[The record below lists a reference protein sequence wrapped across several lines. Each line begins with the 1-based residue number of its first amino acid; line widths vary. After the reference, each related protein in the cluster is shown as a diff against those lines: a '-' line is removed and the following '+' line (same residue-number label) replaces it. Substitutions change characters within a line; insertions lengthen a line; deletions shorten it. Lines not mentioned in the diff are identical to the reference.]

1 MDDHANFYRKL
12 RKDRRPLA
20 EVLAD
25 ESVFHDV
32 PNEWQVVVVDVEGS
46 TQAVKNGLHHQVNLA
61 ATGSI
66 VAVLNCVRAAD
77 AKLKVPYFF
86 GGDGAT
92 FIVPIALL
100 ADVTAVLERYRQHVL
115 RQMFLTLRVGSLG
128 VDEVRATGRAIRIT
142 KFAVNDVLTIPLVLG
157 CGLKYAERTIKGVF
171 IDETAD
177 ARTAEP
183 EVPDLTGMECRWQE
197 IEPPSE
203 AEEVICLVV
212 DCDDDALQGP
222 VYAGVAAEIRA
233 HFGPHAERQPIT
245 VDKLKLNLT
254 LDKIRQ
260 EMYARIGRSS
270 IGYLLKNWLITVFG
284 RFYFVY
290 FQEGRDYVEKVS
302 LLSYTLMLDGTF
314 NCVLSGTRAEVAAL
328 TAYLDAEEARGRLVY
343 GIHVTHASVMSCYVV
358 DRKSKHV
365 HFVDGTEGGF
375 TTAAKMFKGKKAAIA
390 QTASESTT

>member
-1 MDDHANFYRKL
+1 MEDHTHFYRKL

-20 EVLAD
+20 DVLAD
-25 ESVFHDV
+25 DSVFHEV
-32 PNEWQVVVVDVEGS
+32 PTDWQVIVVDVESS

-66 VAVLNCVRAAD
+66 VAVLNHVRSFD
-77 AKLKVPYFF
+77 PKLKVPYFF

-92 FIVPIALL
+92 FIVPVVVLSDLL
-100 ADVTAVLERYRQHVL
+100 TVLERYRQHVL
-115 RQMFLTLRVGSLG
+115 RQMYLTLRVGSLG
-128 VDEVRATGRAIRIT
+128 VDEVRETGRAIRIT
-142 KFAVNDVLTIPLVLG
+142 KFAVNEVLTIPLVLG
-157 CGLKYAERTIKGVF
+157 TGLKYAERKIKEVF
-171 IDETAD
+171 IDETA
-177 ARTAEP
+177 AAEEVDS

-197 IEPPSE
+197 IEPPTDE
-203 AEEVICLVV
+203 EEVICLVV
-212 DCDDDALQGP
+212 DCGDDAIQGE
-222 VYAGVAAEIRA
+222 VYAGVARAIRA

-254 LDKIRQ
+254 LDKISQ
-260 EMYARIGRSS
+260 EMYARIGRNSLV
-270 IGYLLKNWLITVFG
+270 YLLKNWLITVFG
-284 RFYFVY
+284 RFYFIY

-314 NCVLSGTRAEVAAL
+314 NCVLSGTREEVAAL
-328 TAYLDAEEARGRLVY
+328 RTYLDEQEARRRLVY

-375 TTAAKMFKGKKAAIA
+375 TTAARMFKGKLAEQLA
-390 QTASESTT
+390 T